1 MKVGE
6 KYSILKSFPGKM
18 DRLHL
23 MLKFV
28 MDYGKI
34 VGFQTHQLLKIEL
47 ALEEALVN
55 IISYGYADKEGAIE
69 ITCGTLE
76 KGMRIIL
83 RDQGVAFN
91 PLENMKDPK
100 PDEPGGYGLFFIR
113 NIMDKIEY
121 EREGDTNVLRMEKY
135 K

>member
-6 KYSILKSFPGKM
+6 KYNIFKTFPATM

-23 MLKFV
+23 MLKFIL
-28 MDYGKI
+28 DYGKI
-34 VGFQTHQLLKIEL
+34 VGFQSHQLMKLEL

-55 IISYGYADKEGAIE
+55 IISYGYSERSGTIE
-69 ITCGTLE
+69 ITCSTLE

-83 RDQGVAFN
+83 RDQGIAFN
-91 PLENMKDPK
+91 PLDNIKDPK
-100 PDEPGGYGLFFIR
+100 PEEPGGYGLFFIR

-121 EREGDTNVLRMEKY
+121 EREGDTNVLLLEKY